1 MVTLRI
7 KSCEVRKWIKALTL
21 DKDIGIIRAAE
32 IYTIELKDIDW
43 RSCGNTLKYSQE
55 SQKEIWHH
63 TKGTRTKTV
72 EISQN
77 NVHQCPA
84 SGKNVASATK
94 RIVRYNVLTLTKTLS
109 VMEEIRSQGKILT
122 EHHVKEICHNFL
134 TRWRLQIRWWT
145 TVFRSR
151 QWSYQIPG
159 GASAKGRWE
168 LWVSQQQDHANISW
182 L

>member
-43 RSCGNTLKYSQE
+43 RRCGNTLKYSQE

-94 RIVRYNVLTLTKTLS
+94 RIVCYNVLTLTKTLS
-109 VMEEIRSQGKILT
+109 VMEEIRSLIYRHTCSSYCG
-122 EHHVKEICHNFL
+122 HNQEY
-134 TRWRLQIRWWT
+134 TR
-145 TVFRSR
+145 S
-151 QWSYQIPG
+151 
-159 GASAKGRWE
+159 
-168 LWVSQQQDHANISW
+168 
-182 L
+182 